1 MVTNCSFCAIH
12 PRLEEVEVFLHH
24 FDKIVL
30 VIFEGVEL
38 KIKFLILGILLAI
51 ITIGAV
57 NAADNVTQADNSAD
71 DTDLK
76 SDIEEIEDVSSQVNH
91 QDNKY
96 YMFRGDCWTINNN
109 FESSAAITSENSDEF
124 SVTGTFRTENDI
136 VGVYWNSKD
145 PIQHPYIS
153 YGNASDYSDVILEF
167 DYEMTGCMDFSS
179 NSVNIVI
186 ASNNGET
193 YFLAMNRFTEGNHV
207 TLDFNN
213 LTLLG
218 GNSYFD
224 KNGQQVNV
232 LDETRLNVS
241 NLKYVMLEILPSNFC
256 ENNVQY
262 TIMPNTDFTCR
273 ISNIS
278 VRNGEISNEQPS
290 LAPHQYRICEGYD
303 DICNLNPMRIA
314 KEMRKLGYSEWVDL
328 YIGASYFYEKSGTAG
343 DLITDLNFNH
353 NRTEKMV
360 LDKDEPLNFA
370 FRAWLDC
377 YAREL
382 KRNGVDNLIIS
393 VSMENLQ
400 CPQNWRQMDSSGN
413 FAMTGWAPSTF
424 LVSPCHDDVIPYMQR
439 VSEACL
445 DIVSNNGFKPILQ
458 MGETWWWWGEN
469 NSSDTVP
476 YFYDASTKAKYL
488 FEYGSDLPV
497 YSSVDSE
504 YDKSSIDWLNQQLC
518 QYSEAL
524 RQTVKSDRYDGGIY
538 MALLFTLSVVDA
550 DSVPLMMIDA
560 NYLKNAY
567 SPDKLDILQIED
579 YDWVINENPHHNDS
593 YNIGQDLGFSFD
605 RLHYFGGFVQNPED
619 AEKYWGLIEKSMDDA
634 IERGFKEVFV
644 WAGSQVRRDNKIIGH
659 DEEEL
664 LENLSPT
671 AVTAPD
677 YVSVG
682 EIFTIEVHTQKWVNG
697 HLNVYDYNGK
707 FIASGEMTN
716 GSASVDL
723 SSNSVGLNRFYIEF
737 DYFGGQYHLIQDVQV
752 IENSNNVSVSIP
764 DEIEEGSD
772 VEITLKAPESQSAFI
787 YISVDGIAPESHPVE
802 GGEFL
807 KSISG
812 LSSGYHTI
820 SIKYDGIYSKTFTV
834 NVGHK
839 TVIEA
844 IDIATQYGS
853 GEKLVITLKDSEGNA
868 LKARNISISLNGL
881 DHALTTDDEGNAI
894 LAVDMIPG
902 TYNAEISFM
911 GDEGYLS
918 SSGSAKITINKIST
932 QITASGISATYN
944 VAKNLI
950 VTLKDQS
957 GKVLSGQSVI
967 IKLNNRNHYLLT
979 DANGQVRL
987 SVSLPAKRYVARIT
1001 FAGNEI
1007 YSPSN
1012 AAVNVIVKKATP
1024 KITVST
1030 KKFKVRAKT
1039 KKVVVKLKTNKNKA
1053 IKKVKVSLK
1062 VNKKTYRVKTNSKG
1076 VATFK
1081 VKLNKKGKYAAT
1093 FRFGGNS
1100 NFKSLSKKFR
1110 ITVR

>member
-1 MVTNCSFCAIH
+1 M
-12 PRLEEVEVFLHH
+12 
-24 FDKIVL
+24 
-30 VIFEGVEL
+30 

-57 NAADNVTQADNSAD
+57 NAADNVTQADNSVDGA
-71 DTDLK
+71 
-76 SDIEEIEDVSSQVNH
+76 DIEEIEDVSSQVNPH
-91 QDNKY
+91 DNKY

-186 ASNNGET
+186 ASNEGET
-193 YFLAMNRFTEGNHV
+193 YFLAINRFTEGNHV

-224 KNGQQVNV
+224 KDGHQVNV

-314 KEMRKLGYSEWVDL
+314 KEMRKLGYVDWVDL
-328 YIGASYFYEKSGTAG
+328 YIGASYFYEKSGVAG

-400 CPQNWRQMDSSGN
+400 CPQSWRQMDSSGN

-424 LVSPCHDDVIPYMQR
+424 LVSPCHEDVIPYMQN
-439 VSEACL
+439 VSKACL

-476 YFYDASTKAKYL
+476 YFYDASTKEKYL
-488 FEYGSDLPV
+488 SEHGSDLPV
-497 YSSVDSE
+497 YSSVYSE

-518 QYSEAL
+518 QYSDAL

-538 MALLFTLSVVDA
+538 MALLFTPSVVDA
-550 DSVPLMMIDA
+550 ESVPSMMIDA
-560 NYLKNAY
+560 NYLKDAY

-659 DEEEL
+659 DEKEL

-697 HLNVYDYNGK
+697 HLNVYDEDGK
-707 FIASGEMTN
+707 LVASGEMTN
-716 GSASVDL
+716 GSSSVDL
-723 SSNSVGLNRFYIEF
+723 SSNAVGLNRFYIEF
-737 DYFGGQYHLIQDVQV
+737 DYSGGKYHLIQDVQI
-752 IENSNNVSVSIP
+752 IENSNNVSVSVSN
-764 DEIEEGSD
+764 EIEEGSD
-772 VEITLKAPESQSAFI
+772 VEITFNAPEGQSAFI
-787 YISVDGIAPESHPVE
+787 HISVDGIAPESHPVDE
-802 GGEFL
+802 GEFSR
-807 KSISG
+807 SISG
-812 LSSGYHTI
+812 LSAGYHTI
-820 SIKYDGIYSKTFTV
+820 SIKYDGMYSNTFTV

-844 IDIATQYGS
+844 KDILTQYGS
-853 GEKLVITLKDSEGNA
+853 GEKLIIALKDSEGNV
-868 LKARNISISLNGL
+868 LKDKSISIRLNGL
-881 DHALTTDDEGNAI
+881 NHTLFTDGNGNAM
-894 LAVDMIPG
+894 LAISMLPG
-902 TYNAEISFM
+902 TYSAQIYFM

-918 SSGSAKITINKIST
+918 SFNSTKITVNKINT
-932 QITASGISATYN
+932 QIIAPSLSATYN

-950 VTLKDQS
+950 ITLKDQS
-957 GKVLSGQSVI
+957 GKALSGERI
-967 IKLNNRNHYLLT
+967 TINLNNKNYNFFT
-979 DANGQVRL
+979 DANGQAKV
-987 SVSLPAKRYVARIT
+987 SVSLPAKRYVASIT
-1001 FAGNEI
+1001 FAGNEV
-1007 YSPSN
+1007 YNPSN
-1012 AAVNVIVKKATP
+1012 AAANVIVKKATP

-1081 VKLNKKGKYAAT
+1081 VKIAKRGKYAAT
-1093 FRFGGNS
+1093 FKFSGNS